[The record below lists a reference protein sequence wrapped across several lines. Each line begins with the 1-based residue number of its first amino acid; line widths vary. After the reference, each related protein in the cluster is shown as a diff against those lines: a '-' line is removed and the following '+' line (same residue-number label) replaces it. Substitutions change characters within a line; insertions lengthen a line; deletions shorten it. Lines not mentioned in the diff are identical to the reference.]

1 MFSEGIVAPSS
12 LSIAY
17 VDNASTLDAICG
29 KSRCCCH
36 RHRCG
41 FFFFFF
47 FFLFIIIFFFFF
59 FLFFLFFLLL
69 FFFFFFHCFF
79 FSHHHLPP
87 SIFAI
92 LDDEC
97 NIPKGADDNIAPA
110 IGKLALQLAAISTAA
125 ASYKPVLSVGKMGGG
140 KFTVGHY
147 AGDVS

>member
-1 MFSEGIVAPSS
+1 LRQVKVLLQP
-12 LSIAY
+12 
-17 VDNASTLDAICG
+17 
-29 KSRCCCH
+29 
-36 RHRCG
+36 HRCG
-41 FFFFFF
+41 LLFFFFLFFFFLFLFFFFFFFFF
-47 FFLFIIIFFFFF
+47 FFL
-59 FLFFLFFLLL
+59 
-69 FFFFFFHCFF
+69 

-97 NIPKGADDNIAPA
+97 NIPKGTDDNIAPG
-110 IGKLALQLAAISTAA
+110 IGKLALQLATISTAA